1 MREPADAG
9 RLSTWIK
16 YRPALCKGCHSLC
29 CTLPVEV
36 SVADLQRMELIT
48 PEEAS
53 QSIKK
58 IARKLMDQRLIR
70 SYRVATGLFILEQ
83 RPNDDCVF
91 LHAETRL
98 CTIYEKRPQVC
109 RKFPELG
116 PRPGFCPEKRRV
128 KASGQESR

>member
-9 RLSTWIK
+9 RLSTWVK
-16 YRPALCKGCHSLC
+16 HRPSMCNGCHALC

-48 PEEAS
+48 PEDAS

-58 IARKLMDQRLIR
+58 IASKLMDEKLIQ
-70 SYRVATGLFILEQ
+70 SFRVRTGLFVLSQ
-83 RPNDDCVF
+83 RANEDCIF
-91 LHAETRL
+91 LGAKDRL

-109 RKFPELG
+109 RSFPAQG
-116 PRPGFCPEKRRV
+116 PKPNYCPEKR
-128 KASGQESR
+128 KS